1 MSRQSSTLPCRA
13 LCRGPAEEHRSHRG
27 WEEGAWRVRHHR
39 GLGTQVSKCRE
50 VGPSIKCL
58 AAGSIRRVWSQ
69 GVPVPP
75 TIPRSLS
82 KRTSEP
88 TQASFLSHVIP
99 SLAESVGRA
108 RSKIIYGHGQ
118 SLDFVRAFSCDV
130 FFAFSAFPSD
140 LFVKCHCFGSGVRT
154 MGHLQIFLDSFP
166 ESQRKKSKSSSFVR
180 KTKVLPL

>member
-1 MSRQSSTLPCRA
+1 MSIQSSTLLCRA

-39 GLGTQVSKCRE
+39 RLGTQVSKCRE

-88 TQASFLSHVIP
+88 IQASFLSHVIP
-99 SLAESVGRA
+99 SSAESVGRE
-108 RSKIIYGHGQ
+108 RSKIIFGHGQ
-118 SLDFVRAFSCDV
+118 SLDFVPLFSCDV
-130 FFAFSAFPSD
+130 F
-140 LFVKCHCFGSGVRT
+140 L
-154 MGHLQIFLDSFP
+154 HLQLFQAIYWLNAISLVVGLGRRDIRRFFLDSYP
-166 ESQRKKSKSSSFVR
+166 DSQRKKSKSSSFVR

>member
-1 MSRQSSTLPCRA
+1 MSRQSSSLPCRA

-50 VGPSIKCL
+50 VDPSIKCL

-82 KRTSEP
+82 KRTSER

-99 SLAESVGRA
+99 SSAESVGREG
-108 RSKIIYGHGQ
+108 SEIIYRHGQ
-118 SLDFVRAFSCDV
+118 SLDFVPAFSCDV
-130 FFAFSAFPSD
+130 FFSAIPSD

-154 MGHLQIFLDSFP
+154 MGHLQIFWTASLSHKG
-166 ESQRKKSKSSSFVR
+166 RTFV
-180 KTKVLPL
+180 